1 MRATTVL
8 GMSLLCWVLW
18 LVPTLAPGLMAQQ
31 VLGDTTGVAADTT
44 WHMEG
49 RLADVVVTAA
59 RRAQSAAEVSVPTTV
74 IRSADIRA
82 QGAVRLSDLLA
93 EQPGL
98 TLVHDHGTGLQVQ
111 GFDPDYTLV
120 LINGKRIIGRTAGT
134 LSLNRISV
142 ANVERVE
149 VVRGPSSS
157 LYGSDALAGVVN
169 IITKQ
174 ARQPLEASAQTRI
187 GTHDT
192 SDLNARVG
200 FTRGAWQGE
209 AMLNRFA
216 SGGYD
221 LNPNAVGNTTPAFT
235 DYAGNGRISYK
246 LSDRTA
252 VRLSSRYAQE
262 DVSNT
267 LGVGRA
273 AEEHRLRQERRDWS
287 VTPEVQHQLGST
299 WSAEASYH
307 AARYQTD
314 AVVRREATGEVT
326 DASAFDQFFGEG
338 ELRVKGTLGRSHL
351 LTLGAGHIHES
362 LIGDRFDDERR
373 STDQFFGF
381 AQHEWLAR
389 PWLDL
394 TLSTRV
400 DAHSAYATQVTP
412 RASVLVRPTDW
423 TRLRASVGSGFKAPA
438 FRQLFLNF
446 TNPTVGYTVLGAEEV
461 GDRLAALQAQGRIQ
475 RVDVDLSTLGDIE
488 AERSWAIN
496 IGGNV
501 QPADWLAVD
510 VNFFQNRISNLID
523 TQPIAARTNGQ
534 SVFTYL
540 NLDRVRTRGVE
551 SEVSVSPIAGLR
563 LDIGYQLLEA
573 VDLDVLD
580 GIDAGRFFRRTEG
593 REVRLTRSDYGGLL
607 NRSRHSGTFSVRYT
621 ADARG
626 TTAALRGVYRSR
638 YGYRN
643 AHGNAFLDDDRDY
656 APGYTLWH
664 LTLTQRLTGQLSLQ
678 VGGRNLTDYTDPAR
692 VPSLSGREFFVGL
705 ELSL

>member
-1 MRATTVL
+1 
-8 GMSLLCWVLW
+8 
-18 LVPTLAPGLMAQQ
+18 
-31 VLGDTTGVAADTT
+31 
-44 WHMEG
+44 
-49 RLADVVVTAA
+49 
-59 RRAQSAAEVSVPTTV
+59 
-74 IRSADIRA
+74 
-82 QGAVRLSDLLA
+82 
-93 EQPGL
+93 
-98 TLVHDHGTGLQVQ
+98 DHGTGVQVQ

-120 LINGKRIIGRTAGT
+120 LIDGERIIGRTAGT
-134 LSLNRISV
+134 FSLDRISV

-157 LYGSDALAGVVN
+157 LYGSEALAGVVN
-169 IITKQ
+169 IITKK
-174 ARQPLEASAQTRI
+174 ARQPLEVSVQTRY

-192 SDLNARVG
+192 SDLNARVALQQDNW
-200 FTRGAWQGE
+200 RAR
-209 AMLNRFA
+209 ASLNRFA

-221 LNPNAVGNTTPAFT
+221 LAPDQIGNTTPSFT
-235 DYAGNGRISYK
+235 DYAGTARLAYEV
-246 LSDRTA
+246 SDRTT
-252 VRLSSRYAQE
+252 VSLSSRFAQE
-262 DVSNT
+262 NLSNT
-267 LGVGRA
+267 VGVGSP
-273 AEEHRLRQERRDWS
+273 AETHGLAQERRDWS
-287 VTPEVQHQLGST
+287 LTPEVQHRLGGS
-299 WSAEASYH
+299 WSAEAAYH

-314 AVVRREATGEVT
+314 AVVRHDATGEVT
-326 DASAFDQFFGEG
+326 DESAFDQFFGEA
-338 ELRVKGTLGRSHL
+338 EAQVRGTLGQSHI
-351 LTLGAGHIHES
+351 LTLGAGHIRES
-362 LIGDRFDDERR
+362 LIGDRFDNERR
-373 STDQFFGF
+373 STDQFFGL

-389 PWLDL
+389 PWLDV
-394 TLSTRV
+394 TLSARV

-412 RASVLVRPTDW
+412 RASVLVRPNEW

-446 TNPTVGYTVLGAEEV
+446 TNPTIGYTVLGAEEV
-461 GDRLAALQAQGRIQ
+461 SDRLAALQAQGRIQ
-475 RVDVDLSTLGDIE
+475 RVDVDPLTLGDIE

-501 QPADWLAVD
+501 QPAEWLTVD
-510 VNFFQNRISNLID
+510 VNLFQNRISNLID

-540 NLDRVRTRGVE
+540 NLDRVRTRGIE
-551 SEVSVSPIAGLR
+551 SAVSVSPIAGLR
-563 LDIGYQLLEA
+563 VDIGYQLLEA

-643 AHGNAFLDDDRDY
+643 AYGNAFLDDDRDY

-664 LTLTQRLTGQLSLQ
+664 LTLTQRLTAQLSLQ

-692 VPSLSGREFFVGL
+692 VPSLSGREFFAGL